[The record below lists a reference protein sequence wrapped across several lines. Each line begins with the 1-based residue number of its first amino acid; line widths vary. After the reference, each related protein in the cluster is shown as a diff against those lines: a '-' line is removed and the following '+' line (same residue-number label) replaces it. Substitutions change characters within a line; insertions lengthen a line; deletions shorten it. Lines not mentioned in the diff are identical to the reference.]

1 VRAPPSPF
9 PSLPLEKEAWKKWI
23 VKKEKNVE
31 MSHDT
36 GVNGR
41 PFQFPSPPL
50 RRASGISLRARCGRT
65 GRCAHAR
72 ERASERNLAALIKG
86 YTGLNSFASARAA
99 LFIQIRNYSRKASP
113 CAAEYTPL
121 VRVLAYAKRERADAG
136 TFFGAPLGENAND
149 GPASVILHPS
159 TTG

>member
-1 VRAPPSPF
+1 
-9 PSLPLEKEAWKKWI
+9 LPLEKEASWKKWI

-41 PFQFPSPPL
+41 PLQFPSPLPPSAGERHFITRAL
-50 RRASGISLRARCGRT
+50 RPNGQVRA
-65 GRCAHAR
+65 CA
-72 ERASERNLAALIKG
+72 RASERNLAALIKG